1 MLSAIAFATVFVW
14 SLSHVHLAVVFLATS
29 LVLEYLVQAR
39 TRRGESENNR
49 PQADPC
55 HLSPLRPST
64 HGGTPV
70 ARSQQRVADMLA
82 PALVHSVRSAED
94 TE

>member
-1 MLSAIAFATVFVW
+1 MSVIAFATVFVW
-14 SLSHVHLAVVFLATS
+14 SLTHVHMAVVFLATS
-29 LVLEYLVQAR
+29 LAVEYLVQAR
-39 TRRGESENNR
+39 GRRIAKK
-49 PQADPC
+49 PTCVAT
-55 HLSPLRPST
+55 SPLVSAHAAHPG
-64 HGGTPV
+64 HAGTTA